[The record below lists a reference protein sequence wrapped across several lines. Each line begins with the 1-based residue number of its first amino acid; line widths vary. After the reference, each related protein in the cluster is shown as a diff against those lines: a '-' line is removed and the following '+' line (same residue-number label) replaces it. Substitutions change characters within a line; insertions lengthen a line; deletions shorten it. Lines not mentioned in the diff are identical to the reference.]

1 MRRNLCVLLL
11 FALLVGAAS
20 AAETTPAEQIAVTSV
35 TLDPETL
42 MRGDTGTVTVEIQNT
57 GDTGVAISR
66 AELYSSG
73 VVVVND
79 RTYDSVGTLG
89 PGNTIV
95 YVYRAGRC

>member
-35 TLDPETL
+35 TLTPETL

-57 GDTGVAISR
+57 GDTGVASR
-66 AELYSSG
+66 CKRQDIRLCG
-73 VVVVND
+73 H
-79 RTYDSVGTLG
+79 TW
-89 PGNTIV
+89 PGEYHLV